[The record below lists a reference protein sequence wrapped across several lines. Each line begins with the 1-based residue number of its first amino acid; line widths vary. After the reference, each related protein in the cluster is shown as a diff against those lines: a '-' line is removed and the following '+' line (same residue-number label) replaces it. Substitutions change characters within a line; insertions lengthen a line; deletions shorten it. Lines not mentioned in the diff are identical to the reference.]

1 MVLYLPNEPQ
11 HYTYYKEDRT
21 AVYWIHF
28 TGSEAG
34 SLLKYYRI
42 IGEDRVI
49 YVGASPDY
57 QWLFGQIIQELQL
70 GRPKFEELVSLHLRN
85 IMILISRSI
94 ESRKTFSDATEK
106 EISLAMHY
114 FRNNYGSEINIDK
127 YAESRN
133 ISVCWFIRCFKHIT
147 GQTPLQY
154 LLSLRI
160 SNAQNLLE
168 NTDYTIAEVAES
180 VGYQNALYFSRL
192 FHKQMGIS
200 PREYRMKLSA
210 HE

>member
-1 MVLYLPNEPQ
+1 
-11 HYTYYKEDRT
+11 
-21 AVYWIHF
+21 
-28 TGSEAG
+28 
-34 SLLKYYRI
+34 
-42 IGEDRVI
+42 
-49 YVGASPDY
+49 
-57 QWLFGQIIQELQL
+57 
-70 GRPKFEELVSLHLRN
+70 
-85 IMILISRSI
+85 MILISRSI

-106 EISLAMHY
+106 EISLAMY
-114 FRNNYGSEINIDK
+114 YIRNNYGSEINIDK

-192 FHKQMGIS
+192 FRKQMGIS